1 MIIPV
6 KNQPPTD
13 ARLQQFCVEIDVGC
27 ACLYDLYFG
36 NDEENL
42 APKYALRSS
51 RRIIDTQSILYRI
64 FVPTDND
71 SKVDNV
77 DFVPWLWYKDN
88 NGCDVTILSS
98 LWFNSQVGVDNII
111 MAPLGQEGVVFVD
124 MAYTVTKR
132 GLKLTVV
139 MEMEVNKQ
147 KAIKD
152 IANNFLKI
160 PMDFQGD
167 PLDQLDNQL
176 ENNGLE
182 EPNTSDSPLETS
194 AVLLQKCT
202 QAMADVEK
210 CTDDNYQIVTQHLD
224 ELTNS
229 FGDGAVDQQCQTMAN
244 SQESPFDQN
253 VGDEQ
258 VLADELT
265 TKKSQPESPGEV
277 QYIMRVLKDQQ
288 QMRDENE
295 RETAQQKQRLQLLIH
310 EVEKLT
316 MDQQNI
322 LDTIAKEEQ
331 DPDIPDETK
340 GEAREE
346 RVDRLDTYTPPIQ
359 DTDAHNYKD
368 QQMLEFQ
375 NHLQRRAA
383 KNTVPQAMA
392 TCCGTHQGDSGV
404 WKGKPPSPAKRETS
418 CVTTLVHYKK
428 AGSTWSTIHLGHCRI
443 CTETIAVLQHGAVCQ
458 EDGCA
463 TCLQIASEVAQHIA
477 GCTRG
482 TQCPLPICVRG
493 VPLGL
498 DDDAGAGETPV
509 FVGLVRLYLRRTF
522 PLC

>member
-1 MIIPV
+1 MDRAMIIPV
-6 KNQPPTD
+6 KNQSPTD
-13 ARLQQFCVEIDVGC
+13 ARLQQFCVEIDVGW

-36 NDEENL
+36 NDEENH
-42 APKYALRSS
+42 ATKCALRSS
-51 RRIIDTQSILYRI
+51 RRIIDIQSILYRI

-71 SKVDNV
+71 SKADNV

-98 LWFNSQVGVDNII
+98 LWFNTQEGVDKII

-124 MAYTVTKR
+124 MAYTVTKH
-132 GLKLTVV
+132 GLKLTLVV
-139 MEMEVNKQ
+139 AMEVNKQ

-160 PMDFQGD
+160 PM
-167 PLDQLDNQL
+167 
-176 ENNGLE
+176 
-182 EPNTSDSPLETS
+182 
-194 AVLLQKCT
+194 
-202 QAMADVEK
+202 AMADVEK

-229 FGDGAVDQQCQTMAN
+229 FGDDAGDQHNQTPTN
-244 SQESPFDQN
+244 NQESPSDQN
-253 VGDEQ
+253 VGGEQ
-258 VLADELT
+258 VLADDLT

-295 RETAQQKQRLQLLIH
+295 RETAQLRQRLQLLVH

-331 DPDIPDETK
+331 DQNIPDETK
-340 GEAREE
+340 KETREE
-346 RVDRLDTYTPPIQ
+346 RVERLDAYTPPIQ

-383 KNTVPQAMA
+383 QNTVPQVMA
-392 TCCGTHQGDSGV
+392 IDSCNHQGYSGV
-404 WKGKPPSPAKRETS
+404 WKRKPPSPAEREVS
-418 CVTTLVHYKK
+418 N
-428 AGSTWSTIHLGHCRI
+428 
-443 CTETIAVLQHGAVCQ
+443 
-458 EDGCA
+458 
-463 TCLQIASEVAQHIA
+463 
-477 GCTRG
+477 
-482 TQCPLPICVRG
+482 
-493 VPLGL
+493 
-498 DDDAGAGETPV
+498 
-509 FVGLVRLYLRRTF
+509 TF
-522 PLC
+522 LF